1 MLMVISLVIFVAGS
15 LASPNVGSAHKKY
28 YKTHETIAEA
38 GYPVET
44 HDVVTQDGYILELVR
59 IPRGKNDDG
68 KVRPPVLMMHGL
80 SDYGGTYIALG
91 PKQSLAYNLVDEGAD
106 VWLANAR
113 GVANSR
119 RHITLDP
126 DNDKQK
132 KDFFD
137 FTFHEIG
144 TIDLP
149 ALIDYVLK
157 ETGQKKLHYVGHSQ
171 GGTVFLVLNSMKPEY
186 NDKIISAHLLAGVG
200 YQNNF
205 PNSALRATA
214 LSVDMIYNFAIRSG
228 LIELIGP
235 NWGDQIAEIE
245 NQQTLSLGVDSR
257 SSVGDILDDII
268 NPNKLLPGASLK
280 QYAHYGQNIR
290 DKKFRQWNYGLQN
303 LRKYG
308 QLSPP
313 EYDLRKITADVTMHY
328 TVNDNLLSEQDVLNM
343 AKVMP
348 NVTVRKIP
356 RDTFT
361 HTDFVSADDAKELVV
376 DFIVKQ
382 ISGF

>member
-28 YKTHETIAEA
+28 YKTHETIADA

-44 HDVVTQDGYILELVR
+44 HDVVTQDGYILELIR
-59 IPRGKNDDG
+59 MPRGKNDDG

-91 PKQSLAYNLVDEGAD
+91 PKQSL
-106 VWLANAR
+106 
-113 GVANSR
+113 
-119 RHITLDP
+119 
-126 DNDKQK
+126 
-132 KDFFD
+132 
-137 FTFHEIG
+137 
-144 TIDLP
+144 
-149 ALIDYVLK
+149 
-157 ETGQKKLHYVGHSQ
+157 
-171 GGTVFLVLNSMKPEY
+171 
-186 NDKIISAHLLAGVG
+186 
-200 YQNNF
+200 
-205 PNSALRATA
+205 ALRATA

-257 SSVGDILDDII
+257 SSVGDILDGII